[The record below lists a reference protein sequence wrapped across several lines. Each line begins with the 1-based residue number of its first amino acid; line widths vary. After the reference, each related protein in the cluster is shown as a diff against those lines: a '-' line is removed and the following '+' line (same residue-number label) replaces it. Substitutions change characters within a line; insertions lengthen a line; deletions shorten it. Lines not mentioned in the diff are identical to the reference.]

1 MQSRM
6 LRAVFTVI
14 SCAYGLAW
22 AAPAFADTH
31 TCDKVESNTFEID
44 GMMDDWG
51 GLRAYKAGSGDDR
64 SYELR
69 CAYDASRLYL
79 SFDVRDQ
86 RIMRARKARAS
97 TDDNLTISLEV
108 GDGKGGTLRI
118 FPGDED
124 EKPAYRW
131 NNKKTP
137 KWLAVADSLQPD
149 GWSAEI
155 SWSLKKIAG
164 WSRGT
169 PALEAD
175 IAYND
180 KDGKKAKHK
189 VLAFDGVL
197 EFSGGA
203 DLMKEFLRSA
213 GLKKKHVRLDVLAD
227 VDGRKGAERVVWA
240 GTIIGVLS
248 DTFTYMQL
256 PVKKRKDVKK
266 VEVVD
271 LRGDG
276 TKSIVVQYRERG
288 NGGTR
293 DLVAVFNP
301 NGTGGFDRLLA
312 FEVRKSMDGK
322 KLVNSWSFEPRG
334 KYRNNKRK
342 AKKRGYDIV
351 VRADTEPVGWDEDNY
366 YEQPAPDVQSI
377 LLPWV
382 DDTSA
387 VYYFDGNAVQGG
399 DPIVGS
405 KP

>member
-1 MQSRM
+1 M
-6 LRAVFTVI
+6 
-14 SCAYGLAW
+14 W
-22 AAPAFADTH
+22 ATPAANADTH
-31 TCDKVESNTFEID
+31 TCDQVEAETFEID

-51 GLRAYKAGSGDDR
+51 GLRAHTTGASDDGK
-64 SYELR
+64 YELR
-69 CAYDASRLYL
+69 CAYDDTHMYL

-86 RIMRARKARAS
+86 RIMRARKAKAS
-97 TDDNLTISLEV
+97 TDDNLTVKLTV
-108 GDGKGGTLRI
+108 GDGKAGTLRI

-124 EKPAYRW
+124 EKPVYRW

-137 KWLAVADSLQPD
+137 KWLKVADSLQPN
-149 GWSAEI
+149 GWSAEM
-155 SWSLKKIAG
+155 SWSLKKVTG

-169 PALEAD
+169 PAVNAH

-189 VLAFDGVL
+189 VLDFHGVL

-203 DLMKEFLRSA
+203 ELMKSFLRAA

-227 VDGRKGAERVVWA
+227 VDGSKGAERVVWA
-240 GTIIGVLS
+240 GKIIGVLS
-248 DTFTYMQL
+248 DTFTYMEL

-266 VEVVD
+266 VKVVD

-276 TKSIVVQYRERG
+276 TSSIVVLYRERG

-293 DLVAVFNP
+293 DLVTVFNP

-312 FEVRKSMDGK
+312 FEVRKSMDGN
-322 KLVNSWSFEPRG
+322 KLVNSWSLEPRG
-334 KYRNNKRK
+334 KYRNKNRK
-342 AKKRGYDIV
+342 GKKRGYDIV
-351 VRADTEPVGWDEDNY
+351 VRADREPVGWDEDNY
-366 YEQPAPDVQSI
+366 YEQPAPDVNSI

-382 DDTSA
+382 DDVSA

-399 DPIVGS
+399 DPIVGD